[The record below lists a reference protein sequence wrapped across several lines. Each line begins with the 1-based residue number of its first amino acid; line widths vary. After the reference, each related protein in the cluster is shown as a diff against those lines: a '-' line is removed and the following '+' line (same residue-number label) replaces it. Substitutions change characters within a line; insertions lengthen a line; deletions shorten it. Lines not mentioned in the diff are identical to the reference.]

1 MNAPLWAA
9 VLATFVAL
17 LLHAGHLSAAWTLPG
32 LEGWERST
40 ADIRFRIRGQEQPLD
55 DRIVIV
61 GLDDKTRNKI
71 PGLWQTRNGYA
82 QLIKKVNSSEPRA
95 IGIDAFFSNPEV
107 NLSKSTTKTVRSALN
122 GLEGI
127 SDASPE
133 AQLAIKALALV
144 ASETRG
150 DLDLADAVLESRDRL
165 VLALLFQLS
174 GTALPADVPEPKG
187 MAGARFDE
195 FVDLEQPIDR
205 QPPQASGAFVPLEE
219 IGQPLRHMGHVNIK
233 HDSDGAV
240 REAPFV
246 IKRAGRYYQNLA
258 MTMATMERRQPSSY
272 AAGDDFVRIGDQEI
286 RLNRQGIGTISY
298 LGGKRSFPHLSAFDV
313 MTHKGPHP
321 GLKDKL
327 VFIGY
332 TDSARDKIIT
342 PFERQLDGI
351 EVHATLLHNI
361 LHGQLL
367 RKGSP
372 WISLLTIALMGL
384 IISLLQLRFVRK
396 RGAWAV
402 GAGSV
407 VALAIFLVLAQA
419 LFSYHSLLIQVV
431 PTLFASV
438 FILVTAMTAS
448 LATEGREKAEIRSAF
463 GQYLQST
470 LVERILRNPA
480 ALRLG
485 GERRDLS
492 VLFSDIR
499 SFSSFSET
507 LEPEL
512 LSDFLN
518 EYLTPM
524 TDLVMAE
531 SGMLDKY
538 IGDAVMAIFGAPIDL
553 DDHAEKACE
562 TALAM
567 ISALGPLNERW
578 HQRDLP
584 KITIGIGINTGSMS
598 VGNMGSEKHFDYTV
612 MGDAVNLGAR
622 LEGLTKQYKV
632 NILAGQATKDAAD
645 KRFVFREVDAVR
657 VLGRSA
663 TAKVYELCARQGEGN
678 FTDGDLELWGQALA
692 AYRAMQWQQADTL
705 FSTFIERFPDD
716 GPAHI
721 LQQRIST
728 LRLQSLPKDW
738 DGAFEQ
744 ATK

>member
-9 VLATFVAL
+9 VAATAMML
-17 LLHAGHLSAAWTLPG
+17 LLHAGHLSSMWTLPG
-32 LEGWERST
+32 LESWERST
-40 ADIRFRIRGQEQPLD
+40 ADLRFRIRGQEKPLD

-61 GLDDKTRNKI
+61 GLDDKTRSMKE
-71 PGLWQTRNGYA
+71 LWQTRRGYA
-82 QLIKKVNSSEPRA
+82 QLVKKVNASEPRA
-95 IGIDAFFSNPEV
+95 IGIDAFFTNQEV
-107 NLSKSTTKTVRSALN
+107 NLSEQTTEAVRVALVA
-122 GLEGI
+122 LQQS
-127 SDASPE
+127 SDKFPE
-133 AQLAIKALALV
+133 RQVAIDALAQV
-144 ASETRG
+144 ASETHG
-150 DLDLADAVLESRDRL
+150 DLDLADAVSESRERL
-165 VLALLFQLS
+165 VLALLFELN
-174 GTALPADVPEPKG
+174 GIALPPDTPEPAG

-195 FVDLEQPIDR
+195 FVDLAQPLDR
-205 QPPQASGAFVPLEE
+205 QAPQASGAFAPLES
-219 IGQPLRHMGHVNIK
+219 IGMPLRHMGHVNIK

-258 MTMATMERRQPSSY
+258 MTMATMELKKPSSY
-272 AAGDDFVRIGDQEI
+272 AAGDDFVRIGSKEI
-286 RLNRQGIGTISY
+286 RLNRQGIGIISY
-298 LGGKRSFPHLSAFDV
+298 LGGQRTFPHISAYDV
-313 MTHKGPHP
+313 MTSEGPHP

-342 PFERQLDGI
+342 PFARQLDGI

-367 RKGSP
+367 RKSSP

-384 IISLLQLRFVRK
+384 FISLLQLRIVRK

-407 VALAIFLVLAQA
+407 VALAVFLALAQY
-419 LFSYHSLLIQVV
+419 LFSHHSLLIEVV
-431 PTLFASV
+431 STLFASL

-448 LATEGREKAEIRSAF
+448 LATEGREKAELRSAF

-485 GERRDLS
+485 GQRRDLS

-524 TDLVMAE
+524 TDLVMDE

-538 IGDAVMAIFGAPIDL
+538 IGDAVMAVFGAPIDL
-553 DDHAEKACE
+553 EDHAERACK

-578 HQRDLP
+578 QKHGLP
-584 KITIGIGINTGSMS
+584 KIAIGIGINTGSMS
-598 VGNMGSEKHFDYTV
+598 VGNMGSEKRFDYTV

-632 NILAGQATKDAAD
+632 NILVGQATKDAAD
-645 KRFVFREVDAVR
+645 KRFVFREVDGVR
-657 VLGRSA
+657 ILGRSA
-663 TAKVYELCARQGEGN
+663 TAKVYELCARQGEGK
-678 FTDGDLELWGQALA
+678 FSEADLSLFAQALA
-692 AYRAMQWQQADTL
+692 AYRAMQWQQADAL
-705 FSTFIERFPDD
+705 FAAFSERFPDD
-716 GPAHI
+716 GPADT
-721 LQQRIST
+721 LRQRIST
-728 LRLQSLPKDW
+728 LRTQSLPVDW
-738 DGAFEQ
+738 DGVFKQ
-744 ATK
+744 AEK